1 MRGRKPKPIEQ
12 RIAEGNPRK
21 HAVPQPVLV
30 SGRPQLHE
38 LDEPPEHLPPE
49 AQEFWRTS
57 VTRLIE
63 VGIIDRVDVPVLE
76 QLAVQYARIRQ
87 AQRVLAQ
94 DGHYSRGAAGQLKRH
109 PAMDIESNAT
119 AMFLKIAE
127 HYALTPIART
137 RLGLAELHRRSL
149 ASELND
155 GLGAPDL
162 VPVTLTSEDP
172 DEIDHAVSDL
182 ARQTPMPA
190 HYDLDKPPHK

>member
-1 MRGRKPKPIEQ
+1 VRGRKPKPVEQ
-12 RIAEGNPRK
+12 RIVEGNPRK
-21 HAVPQPVLV
+21 HAIPQPLLV
-30 SGRPQLHE
+30 AGRPTAHE
-38 LDEPPEHLPPE
+38 LDEPPDHLPPE
-49 AQEFWRTS
+49 AKQFWLTS

-94 DGHYSRGAAGQLKRH
+94 DGHYSRGAAGQLKEH
-109 PAMDIESNAT
+109 PAMKIEQNAT
-119 AMFLKIAE
+119 MMFLKIAE

-162 VPVTLTSEDP
+162 VPVTLTVDDP
-172 DEIDHAVSDL
+172 DEIDAAVSAEL
-182 ARQTPMPA
+182 SS
-190 HYDLDKPPHK
+190 